1 MPSRHH
7 NAAIYLLSSRREQLE
22 ACLALF
28 FKNWNCRFNYP
39 VYVYHFEDI
48 YPDYF
53 VEKIQRT
60 ISRSIYFTQIE
71 FEIPSHID
79 EPELFYNRRH
89 LEYVRKS
96 FPPSRIG
103 YLHMEHFASHITFF
117 GQKGCPGE
125 ELAQYDYLMRID
137 DDSWFKKN
145 IDFDLFDAAANF
157 PISTAYTWRHTNW
170 RNEQTTEGLWPFYR
184 RYLAKEGIKSS
195 DIKNSVLRQALLNQG
210 DMETFPKSLEISCGN
225 CNIYNVSA
233 FKDPQFKKWIDAVDR
248 YGGHYKHRWGDIE
261 VLALYTA
268 TMYAHPI
275 HDFNLVGRGLYRPQL
290 PGTKL
295 APSISIWKL
304 GVIRMLRNI
313 LRVFTYYPL
322 RYLHNQLRPLFYR
335 AVHRVRTVVSR
346 LFVGNQGR

>member
-1 MPSRHH
+1 MKKF
-7 NAAIYLLSSRREQLE
+7 NLSKVKLIVYD
-22 ACLALF
+22 F
-28 FKNWNCRFNYP
+28 DGVMTDNK
-39 VYVYHFEDI
+39 VYVDQNGSETVQVNRGDGLGVSEIKKMSIEQIIISTEKNLVVSIRAGKLGLYCLQGI
-48 YPDYF
+48 GNKKVALLDYC
-53 VEKIQRT
+53 
-60 ISRSIYFTQIE
+60 Y
-71 FEIPSHID
+71 
-79 EPELFYNRRH
+79 
-89 LEYVRKS
+89 
-96 FPPSRIG
+96 
-103 YLHMEHFASHITFF
+103 
-117 GQKGCPGE
+117 
-125 ELAQYDYLMRID
+125 
-137 DDSWFKKN
+137 KKN